1 MDIPSRQDAKTK
13 EVTIPVSTTVDGEK
27 QEAEFQAELPASLSD
42 AIALEGEKE
51 VFKRFINSYVVY
63 LQGLERN
70 KLQSKGG
77 GTTRVRAR
85 YMEELGL

>member
-13 EVTIPVSTTVDGEK
+13 QVTIPVSTTVEGEK
-27 QEAEFQAELPASLSD
+27 QETEFSAELPASLAD
-42 AIALEGEKE
+42 AIALEGDKE

-70 KLQSKGG
+70 KLQSKGTG
-77 GTTRVRAR
+77 SRVRAR